1 MSFARY
7 LAYLSVLAAAAVAV
21 VSVLPGAT
29 AYAATVTGSLAAVC
43 GLLYTPRKER
53 R

>member
-7 LAYLSVLAAAAVAV
+7 LAYLTVLAAAAVLA

-29 AYAATVTGSLAAVC
+29 AGAATLLALV
-43 GLLYTPRKER
+43 YTPRKDGQ
-53 R
+53 

>member
-1 MSFARY
+1 MKFRWY
-7 LAYLSVLAAAAVAV
+7 LAYLTVLAATAVAL

-29 AYAATVTGSLAAVC
+29 AAAATVTGSAAAVC

>member
-7 LAYLSVLAAAAVAV
+7 LAYLTVLAAAAVLA

-29 AYAATVTGSLAAVC
+29 AGAATVAGASAQLLA
-43 GLLYTPRKER
+43 LLYTPRKDGQ
-53 R
+53 